1 MIKRL
6 FRLFWQREIITYLIA
21 GVLATLV
28 NLLVF
33 MLLSQVFGPE
43 RWYLTNAPAILASLL
58 FAFFT
63 NRWFVFRSKGPV
75 WLEFR
80 RFVGSRILI
89 SLLFE
94 YGAMYLLFNVMGIRL
109 EIPIGSLSLS
119 VSKVLTQFLVVAGNY
134 VMSKLFIFRHQSR
147 NQADSGQ
154 HSGQHSGQ
162 DT

>member
-1 MIKRL
+1 VIKRL

-43 RWYLTNAPAILASLL
+43 RWYLTNAPAISASLL

-94 YGAMYLLFNVMGIRL
+94 YGAMYLLFNVMGIQL

-134 VMSKLFIFRHQSR
+134 VMSKLFIFRHQSQ

-154 HSGQHSGQ
+154 HSGQDS
-162 DT
+162 

>member
-1 MIKRL
+1 MIKRIIK
-6 FRLFWQREIITYLIA
+6 LFWQREIITYLIA

-43 RWYLTNAPAILASLL
+43 RWYLTNAPAISAALL

-63 NRWFVFRSKGPV
+63 NRWFVFRSKGPM

-94 YGAMYLLFNVMGIRL
+94 YGAMYLLFNLMGIQL

-134 VMSKLFIFRHQSR
+134 VMSKIFIFRHQA
-147 NQADSGQ
+147 QDPADSGQ
-154 HSGQHSGQ
+154 HSGQ
-162 DT
+162 DF

>member
-1 MIKRL
+1 MIQRL
-6 FRLFWQREIITYLIA
+6 FKLIWQREIITYLIA

-28 NLLVF
+28 NLVVF

-43 RWYLTNAPAILASLL
+43 RWYLTNAPAISAALL

-63 NRWFVFRSKGPV
+63 NRWFVFQSKGPV

-80 RFVGSRILI
+80 RFVGSRILV

-94 YGAMYLLFNVMGIRL
+94 YGAMYLLYNLMGIQL
-109 EIPIGSLSLS
+109 EIPIGRLSLS

-134 VMSKLFIFRHQSR
+134 VMSKLFIFRHQT
-147 NQADSGQ
+147 QDPA
-154 HSGQHSGQ
+154 HSGNRPGLHR
-162 DT
+162 

>member
-43 RWYLTNAPAILASLL
+43 RWYLTNAPAISASLL

-94 YGAMYLLFNVMGIRL
+94 YGAMYLLFNVMGIQL

-134 VMSKLFIFRHQSR
+134 VMSKLFIFRHQSQ

-154 HSGQHSGQ
+154 HSGQDS
-162 DT
+162 

>member
-1 MIKRL
+1 MIKRFFKL
-6 FRLFWQREIITYLIA
+6 IWQREIITYLIA

-43 RWYLTNAPAILASLL
+43 RWYLTNAPAISASLL

-63 NRWFVFRSKGPV
+63 NRWFVFRSRGPV

-94 YGAMYLLFNVMGIRL
+94 YGAMYLLFNLLGIQL
-109 EIPIGSLSLS
+109 EIPVGSLSLS

-134 VMSKLFIFRHQSR
+134 VMSKLFIFRHHVPGQTE
-147 NQADSGQ
+147 SGQ
-154 HSGQHSGQ
+154 QSGQ
-162 DT
+162 DS

>member
-1 MIKRL
+1 VIKRL
-6 FRLFWQREIITYLIA
+6 FKLIWQREIITYLIA

-43 RWYLTNAPAILASLL
+43 RWYLTNAPAISASLL

-63 NRWFVFRSKGPV
+63 NRWFVFRSRGPV

-94 YGAMYLLFNVMGIRL
+94 YGAMYLLFNLLGIQL
-109 EIPIGSLSLS
+109 EIPVGSLSLS

-134 VMSKLFIFRHQSR
+134 VMSKLFIFRHHAQGQAGSGQQSR
-147 NQADSGQ
+147 QDS
-154 HSGQHSGQ
+154 
-162 DT
+162 

>member
-1 MIKRL
+1 VLKRIL
-6 FRLFWQREIITYLIA
+6 KLFWQREIITYLIA

-43 RWYLTNAPAILASLL
+43 RWYLTNAPAISAALL

-94 YGAMYLLFNVMGIRL
+94 YGAMYLFIQSVGHPVGNSSRQPVV
-109 EIPIGSLSLS
+109 IGEQSPHP
-119 VSKVLTQFLVVAGNY
+119 VSGSGRQLCHEQAVHFPP
-134 VMSKLFIFRHQSR
+134 SR
-147 NQADSGQ
+147 PRPD
-154 HSGQHSGQ
+154 
-162 DT
+162 

>member
-28 NLLVF
+28 NLVVF
-33 MLLSQVFGPE
+33 MLLSQVFGAE
-43 RWYLTNAPAILASLL
+43 RWYLTNAPAITAALL

-63 NRWFVFRSKGPV
+63 NRWFVFQSKGPA

-80 RFVGSRILI
+80 RFIGYRILV

-94 YGAMYLLFNVMGIRL
+94 YGAMYLLYDILSIRT
-109 EIPIGSLSLS
+109 EIPIGSMSLSL
-119 VSKVLTQFLVVAGNY
+119 SKVLTQFLVVAGNY
-134 VMSKLFIFRHQSR
+134 VMSKLFIFRHQAKTSP
-147 NQADSGQ
+147 DSQQ
-154 HSGQHSGQ
+154 HPGLDG
-162 DT
+162 